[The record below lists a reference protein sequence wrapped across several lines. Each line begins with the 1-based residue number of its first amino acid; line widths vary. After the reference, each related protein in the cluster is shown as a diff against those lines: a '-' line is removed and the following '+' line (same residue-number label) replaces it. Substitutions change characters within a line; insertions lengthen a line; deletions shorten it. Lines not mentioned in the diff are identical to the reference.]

1 MHYSYTMSLIILF
14 MHNRY
19 QLTVEKKPNM
29 QSVLWI
35 RIQIRTLY
43 LDPDPSIFKRLHYQ
57 F

>member
-1 MHYSYTMSLIILF
+1 MHYSYIMSLIILF

-43 LDPDPSIFKRLHYQ
+43 LDPDPSISTQVYYQ